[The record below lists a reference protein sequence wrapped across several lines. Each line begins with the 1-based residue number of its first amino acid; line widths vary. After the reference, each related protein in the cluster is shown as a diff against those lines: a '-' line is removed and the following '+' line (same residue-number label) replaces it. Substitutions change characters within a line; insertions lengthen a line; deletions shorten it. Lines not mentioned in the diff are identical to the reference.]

1 MCMMTTTTEPKHKF
15 FMKLMTTQVLKP
27 YLKEAKRV
35 GYTCK
40 GSIKDG
46 FVQVITDEC
55 INHPAGEV
63 VMKGVKHPIAGTW
76 CMSFSTDYWVEPT
89 LQECLDQSEW
99 YQSMQGANK

>member
-1 MCMMTTTTEPKHKF
+1 MMKTTTEPKHKF
-15 FMKLMTTQVLKP
+15 FMKTMTTPVLKP

-40 GSIKDG
+40 GGIKDG
-46 FVQVITDEC
+46 FVRVLTDEC

-63 VMKGVKHPIAGTW
+63 VFKGVKHPSGVW
-76 CMSFSTDYWVEPT
+76 VVSFSTDYWVEPT
-89 LQECLDQSEW
+89 MQECLDQSAW